1 MHSLRQRLHS
11 TTAQPQAAVK
21 HLEIVLL
28 ARFWVPHN
36 DSACQRG
43 HAQSACILG
52 VELPV
57 IASPTSCRE
66 NDDA

>member
-28 ARFWVPHN
+28 ARFWVPHK
-36 DSACQRG
+36 DSACQPVMRSQ
-43 HAQSACILG
+43 HAF
-52 VELPV
+52 
-57 IASPTSCRE
+57 
-66 NDDA
+66 